1 MCSCVQNCVS
11 LEMSYL
17 DKYRQEVLIL
27 SSADVTSMVRPVFT
41 NFNATS
47 ATGCKSYSTQANIS
61 QQLYLS
67 WFLL

>member
-41 NFNATS
+41 
-47 ATGCKSYSTQANIS
+47 KSQCNVMLDIDYK
-61 QQLYLS
+61 
-67 WFLL
+67 F